1 MLNQFNSDNLRLKE
15 SANYL
20 NISLATL
27 WRLGETDP
35 TFPPKIRLSSRCCI
49 YRKSDLDAWLASKES

>member
-1 MLNQFNSDNLRLKE
+1 MKQVSENMRLKE
-15 SANYL
+15 CANYL
-20 NISLATL
+20 NVSLVTL

-49 YRKSDLDAWLASKES
+49 YRKSDLDTWLTSRES

>member
-1 MLNQFNSDNLRLKE
+1 MRLKE

-27 WRLGETDP
+27 WRLGESDP
-35 TFPPKIRLSSRCCI
+35 TFPPKIRLSSRCCL
-49 YRKSDLDAWLASKES
+49 YRKSDLDAWLTSKES